1 MNSKTIISIVVA
13 LVVIGGGFFL
23 LSRTSEAPTDA
34 VPPASSSDVV
44 SPGAAQT
51 ESTAAPN
58 TQGADV
64 QTTNSAPSGADQP
77 TVNAPTPQTVV
88 VTYSSAGGFSP
99 AQIAVTKGD
108 TVRFVNESG
117 GDMWVASAPHPAHTA
132 YDGTSLSAHCFGSG
146 ASVSFD
152 QCGAGNE
159 YSFTFDTAGT
169 WKYHDHVH
177 PSKFGSVVVE

>member
-13 LVVIGGGFFL
+13 IVVIGGGFFL

-34 VPPASSSDVV
+34 VPPASSSDILLP
-44 SPGAAQT
+44 SAAQT
-51 ESTAAPN
+51 ESPTEDA
-58 TQGADV
+58 TSDADV
-64 QTTNSAPSGADQP
+64 QTGDAPSGADQP
-77 TVNAPTPQTVV
+77 MGAAPQTVV
-88 VTYSSAGGFSP
+88 VTYKTGGFSP
-99 AQIAVTKGD
+99 ATITVTKGD

-132 YDGTSLSAHCFGSG
+132 YDGTSLSAHCFG
-146 ASVSFD
+146 ASAGGSFD
-152 QCGAGNE
+152 QCGAGDE
-159 YSFTFDTAGT
+159 YSFTFGTAGT